1 MYNDFWMTDQ
11 GFIERQ
17 SYGDLRDLIARRHAE
32 RADFTVTPDDS
43 LLTAYTRM
51 KLYDISQLPVVE
63 NERIVGLIDE
73 SDVLVAVHED
83 EEKFSLPLREAMSSN
98 LQTIPTT
105 TPLAE
110 VLRIFEN
117 GYVPLVVDGERY
129 LGLVTRIDV
138 LNFLRRGMRDR

>member
-1 MYNDFWMTDQ
+1 M
-11 GFIERQ
+11 
-17 SYGDLRDLIARRHAE
+17 
-32 RADFTVTPDDS
+32 TPDDS